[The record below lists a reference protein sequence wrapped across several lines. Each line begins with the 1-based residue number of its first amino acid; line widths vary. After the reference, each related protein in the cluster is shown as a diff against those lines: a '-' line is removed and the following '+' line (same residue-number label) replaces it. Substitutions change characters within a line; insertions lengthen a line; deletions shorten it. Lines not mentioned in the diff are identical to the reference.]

1 MTNSNFMKKYFL
13 FLTLMVLGFGI
24 FPVRAQLGGASGVPQ
39 FGNGLEK
46 LFGDNQTFSATLQMQ
61 MNNAGSPLTM
71 SGKMSFDKGS
81 SRTEM
86 DMADMKGGGIPP
98 EAMTMMKSA
107 GLDRMVTISQ
117 SGKKTVYVIYPG
129 AQSYA
134 EMAADSTGA
143 TTNENSQIEITK
155 LGEETVAGHPCV
167 KNKAVVTDKAGEK
180 HEFTVWNA
188 TDLKNFPVK
197 IEMNEQGSAI
207 TMSYQNIS
215 FSKPDANLFTPPT
228 GYTKYGSVQ
237 EMMQAVMMKNM
248 GGGMGLPPQ

>member
-1 MTNSNFMKKYFL
+1 MTNSNLMKKHFSIIA
-13 FLTLMVLGFGI
+13 LTILSFGI
-24 FPVRAQLGGASGVPQ
+24 FPVHAQLGGAPGVPQ
-39 FGNGLEK
+39 FGNSMEK

-61 MNNAGSPLTM
+61 MNSTGSPMTM

-86 DMADMKGGGIPP
+86 DMGDMQGGGLPP
-98 EAMTMMKSA
+98 GAMTMMKSA

-117 SGKKTVYVIYPG
+117 SNKKVVYVVYPG

-134 EMAADSTGA
+134 EMTTPDSAAATNADSKV
-143 TTNENSQIEITK
+143 EITK
-155 LGEETVAGHPCV
+155 LGAETVGGHPCV
-167 KNKAVVTDKAGEK
+167 KNKAVVTDQQGEK

-215 FSKPDANLFTPPT
+215 FSKPDASLFIPPT